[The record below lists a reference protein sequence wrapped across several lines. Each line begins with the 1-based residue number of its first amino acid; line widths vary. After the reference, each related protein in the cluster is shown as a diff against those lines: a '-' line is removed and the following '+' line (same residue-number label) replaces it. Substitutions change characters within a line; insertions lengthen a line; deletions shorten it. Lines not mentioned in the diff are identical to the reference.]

1 MSIRMR
7 LMLGGFLFLI
17 LVVFSSGYSIYV
29 YRQSRGDGAI
39 MNLIGRQRSLCQKMT
54 QQSLQYFLKPND
66 ELLQQIQKT
75 QSILISSHEALRNG
89 GKIALYFDGSNV
101 VDMPKPEFVATAD
114 RLDDAKPSLEKL
126 QGAVLRLVEQAP
138 RGDKT
143 ALNEILNETSVFVT
157 KIGAAVLEAQQE
169 TERKATVLLR
179 LNVLFLVL
187 GLALVGGTLWV
198 ANSIGTALATLAKAA
213 DKISAGEVNEP
224 VAINDTTEIGMLAQS
239 FERMRVSVQKMIEK
253 ME

>member
-7 LMLGGFLFLI
+7 LMVGGILFLI
-17 LVVFSSGYSIYV
+17 LVVFSSGSSIYV

-54 QQSLQYFLKPND
+54 QQSLQYFLKPSED
-66 ELLQQIQKT
+66 LLQQIHKT
-75 QSILISSHEALRNG
+75 ESILVASHEALRNG
-89 GKIALYFDGSNV
+89 GKIALLFDGSNV
-101 VDMPKPEFVATAD
+101 VDMPKPELAATAEK
-114 RLDDAKPSLEKL
+114 LDDAKPVLEQL
-126 QGAVLRLVEQAP
+126 QGSVLRLAEQAP
-138 RGDKT
+138 RGDRT
-143 ALNEILNETSVFVT
+143 ALNEILNETAVFVS

-179 LNVLFLVL
+179 LHVVFLVL
-187 GLALVGGTLWV
+187 GLVLVGGTLWV
-198 ANSIGTALATLAKAA
+198 ANSIGTALATLSKAA

-224 VAINDTTEIGMLAQS
+224 VTINDGTEIGTLAQA